1 MTAVNRIKVFLDS
14 GFCDDCLEKLLDIHP
29 RQQVQ
34 QNTSLL
40 ATDPRYSRQIGE
52 CGCCHRTDKLVIRRR
67 LALVA

>member
-14 GFCDDCLEKLLDIHP
+14 GFCDDCLERLLDIHP

-40 ATDPRYSRQIGE
+40 ATDRRYSREIDE
-52 CGCCHRTDKLVIRRR
+52 CGCCHRADKLVIRRR